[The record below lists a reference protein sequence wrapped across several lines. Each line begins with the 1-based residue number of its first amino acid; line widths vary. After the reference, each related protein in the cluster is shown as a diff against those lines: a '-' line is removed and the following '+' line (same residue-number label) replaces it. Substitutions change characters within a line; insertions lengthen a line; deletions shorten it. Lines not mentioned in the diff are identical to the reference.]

1 MGLLYIYLLLKTELN
16 AKNKI
21 TATAALVVPVLG
33 YSFDIM
39 SWKFVEI

>member
-1 MGLLYIYLLLKTELN
+1 MILKSGLN

-21 TATAALVVPVLG
+21 TATAALAVPVLG